1 MPAETHSHA
10 GPLHPDDVSRLV
22 CERLAEL
29 LALDEDDVTL
39 DARLREDLDMDDYAL
54 LDLVETIEAD
64 LGEREIGLHLE
75 DDELQELVTVR
86 DAIDC
91 VLARLDPK
99 ASG

>member
-10 GPLHPDDVSRLV
+10 GPLRPDDVERLV

-29 LALDEDDVTL
+29 LAIDDDDVTL

-64 LGEREIGLHLE
+64 LGEREIGLHLD
-75 DDELQELVTVR
+75 DDELHDIVTVR
-86 DAIDC
+86 DAIEC
-91 VLARLDPK
+91 VLARLAPDA
-99 ASG
+99 AS